1 MLLYTPLKSHLLQTY
16 KVFQT
21 QLNVRYKQYT
31 YPEFESQVYFNFI
44 KNKVNFLLSCIFC
57 LNYIPTP
64 LLAGVDT
71 TYLSVVA
78 SPGSSFPGLT
88 MTYKTF

>member
-1 MLLYTPLKSHLLQTY
+1 MLLYTSLKIHLLQMY

-21 QLNVRYKQYT
+21 ELNVRYKQST
-31 YPEFESQVYFNFI
+31 YPEFKSQVYFNFI
-44 KNKVNFLLSCIFC
+44 KNKVNFLLSFTFC

-78 SPGSSFPGLT
+78 SPGSFFPGLT
-88 MTYKTF
+88 